1 MRSIFGMIVE
11 AAVLDI
17 MASRQMGKSYKEGC
31 DGAQCLMQ
39 TRGGLKLDTAAPVL
53 HAETWCSKYF
63 LYHSTDPVE
72 VDSS

>member
-1 MRSIFGMIVE
+1 
-11 AAVLDI
+11 
-17 MASRQMGKSYKEGC
+17 MGKSYKEGC